1 MKMPLDTTNLQQFL
15 CEKLCND
22 VRVIRR
28 PDGKLM
34 LHTGFTFPDGDRFP
48 IHVSETPTNRVRLSD
63 LGHTLM
69 HIGYEHDID
78 SFLLGTRQ
86 QLLETI
92 VSESGIRLDGGV
104 FYIES
109 SLEAVPDA
117 IFRFGQALTRV
128 YDLTLLSRSRVR
140 SIFYD
145 DLTRLR

>member
-1 MKMPLDTTNLQQFL
+1 MKMPHDTTNLQQFL

-22 VRVIRR
+22 VRLIRH
-28 PDGKLM
+28 PDGRLM
-34 LHTGFTFPDGDRFP
+34 LHTGFAFPDGDRFP
-48 IHVSETPTNRVRLSD
+48 IHVSEAPTNRVRLSD

-69 HIGYEHDID
+69 HISYEHDID

-92 VSESGIRLDGGV
+92 VSESGISLDGGV

-109 SLEAVPDA
+109 SLETIADA

-128 YDLTLLSRSRVR
+128 YDLTFLSRSLVK
-140 SIFYD
+140 STFHED
-145 DLTRLR
+145 MTRPR

>member
-1 MKMPLDTTNLQQFL
+1 MNMPLDTTNLQQFL
-15 CEKLCND
+15 CEKLCSE

-48 IHVSETPTNRVRLSD
+48 IHVLETPTNRVRLSD

-69 HIGYEHDID
+69 HISYDHDID
-78 SFLLGTRQ
+78 LFLLGTRR
-86 QLLETI
+86 QLFDTI
-92 VSESGIRLDGGV
+92 VNESGISLDDGI
-104 FYIES
+104 FYSES
-109 SLEAVPDA
+109 PFETVSDT

-128 YDLTLLSRSRVR
+128 YDLTFLSQSRVK
-140 SIFYD
+140 SIFHE